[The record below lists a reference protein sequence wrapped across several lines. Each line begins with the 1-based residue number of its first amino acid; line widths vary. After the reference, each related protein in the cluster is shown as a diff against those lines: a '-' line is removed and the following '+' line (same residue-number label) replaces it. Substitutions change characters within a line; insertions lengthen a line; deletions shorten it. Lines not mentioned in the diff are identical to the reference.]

1 MLSRCA
7 VKWWE
12 LRDSL
17 VDFSQRWQGI
27 RQRRRTRAL
36 LCTFML
42 WFNRKGVFFRVENF
56 FNFALLMNKIRSPAS
71 YSRKLSCLFCKKL
84 YTAKIKWTRS
94 FDSIESF
101 QFDLIKSVI
110 VTFLIISAVF
120 TNFQLMLFKICSQTL
135 INLKHIQKLDVR
147 FHTKVRSPICQCSLA
162 VQNTHRRAL

>member
-1 MLSRCA
+1 MGCARTQIWDNFSIFRKNCAILTSYIRADTRFHVSLSF
-7 VKWWE
+7 V
-12 LRDSL
+12 LRYY
-17 VDFSQRWQGI
+17 
-27 RQRRRTRAL
+27 
-36 LCTFML
+36 
-42 WFNRKGVFFRVENF
+42 NNF
-56 FNFALLMNKIRSPAS
+56 HQRSPKDHHVC
-71 YSRKLSCLFCKKL
+71 YFHIMKL
-84 YTAKIKWTRS
+84 YTAKIKWTRG